1 MEDSLI
7 VDLYWKREES
17 AIRETENKYGNYLM
31 KIACNILAD
40 FEDSKEVVNDTYMK
54 AWNSMPVHR
63 PDILSTYLGK
73 VTRQLSIDVYR
84 KKTSQK
90 RVRSEYTVS
99 LSELEEC
106 AADKDTPE
114 QEIELQLLANL
125 ISTYLWSL
133 SEEIRNVFV
142 CRYFFMDSIKEIA
155 GYNNVS
161 ESKIKS
167 MLYRTRLGLKR
178 YLEKEG
184 YVL

>member
-1 MEDSLI
+1 MDDSLI

-17 AIRETENKYGNYLM
+17 AIRETENKYGNYLT

-54 AWNSMPVHR
+54 AWNSMPAHR

-73 VTRQLSIDVYR
+73 ITRQLSIDVYR

-106 AADKDTPE
+106 VTDKDTPE
-114 QEIELQLLANL
+114 QEMELQLLANL